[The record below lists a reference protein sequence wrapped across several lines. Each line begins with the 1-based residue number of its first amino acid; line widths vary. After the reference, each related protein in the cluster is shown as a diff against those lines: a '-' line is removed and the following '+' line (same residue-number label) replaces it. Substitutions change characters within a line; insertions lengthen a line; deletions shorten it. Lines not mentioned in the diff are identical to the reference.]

1 MLKFGFRN
9 KNFYPLMLLLFI
21 FLRKCLEIIL
31 SYHPYKNNIDFI
43 ISFLIFFS
51 QSLIGFIIYLF
62 YFKRNKDEVKT
73 AQIQISPTKIGKII
87 LIENKTYISND
98 SKLKKICLIIF
109 ASIFNFIGTIIR
121 SDDAVN
127 FGKKEENNSLL
138 EVRVRGIQI
147 IIACLLCYFSIRIAI
162 YRHQKF
168 SIIIISIFLLFILII
183 ELYISEKVI
192 NKILAILICT
202 LSCSFR
208 AILDVTEKYLFD
220 FNYINVLKML
230 IYEGII
236 GVFLFIFYYLS
247 NDTYQKQGK
256 NILKNMSEFDL
267 SFVYFIILIILYII
281 ISGLRNSYRVTTNKY
296 YSPMS
301 RALFEST
308 LDPFVFLYYTLIYK
322 DKDKYGGGYWIYFGL
337 ILFFLVII
345 AFFSLVYNDF
355 IILYCF
361 GLEHNTYHEITGRL
375 YSPNISEDDDQ
386 NSSISFTK
394 EEIIEQNVE
403 LQIGDKIKN

>member
-31 SYHPYKNNIDFI
+31 SYHPYKDNIDFI

-345 AFFSLVYNDF
+345 AFFTLIYNDF

-403 LQIGDKIKN
+403 LQIADKIKN

>member
-9 KNFYPLMLLLFI
+9 NNFYPLMLLLFI
-21 FLRKCLEIIL
+21 FLRKCLEIIIK
-31 SYHPYKNNIDFI
+31 YHDYKDNVDFI

-256 NILKNMSEFDL
+256 S
-267 SFVYFIILIILYII
+267 
-281 ISGLRNSYRVTTNKY
+281 
-296 YSPMS
+296 
-301 RALFEST
+301 
-308 LDPFVFLYYTLIYK
+308 FLYWLQ
-322 DKDKYGGGYWIYFGL
+322 
-337 ILFFLVII
+337 
-345 AFFSLVYNDF
+345 
-355 IILYCF
+355 
-361 GLEHNTYHEITGRL
+361 
-375 YSPNISEDDDQ
+375 SPW
-386 NSSISFTK
+386 
-394 EEIIEQNVE
+394 
-403 LQIGDKIKN
+403 

>member
-31 SYHPYKNNIDFI
+31 SYHPYKDNIDFI

-403 LQIGDKIKN
+403 LQIDDKRKN

>member
-337 ILFFLVII
+337 ILFFLIII

-403 LQIGDKIKN
+403 LQIDDKRKN

>member
-1 MLKFGFRN
+1 
-9 KNFYPLMLLLFI
+9 MLLLFI

-31 SYHPYKNNIDFI
+31 SYHPYKDNIDFI

-236 GVFLFIFYYLS
+236 GIFLFIFYYLS

-403 LQIGDKIKN
+403 LQIPDKIKN

>member
-31 SYHPYKNNIDFI
+31 SYHPYKDNIDFI

-403 LQIGDKIKN
+403 LQIADKRKN

>member
-31 SYHPYKNNIDFI
+31 SYHPYKDNIDFI

-138 EVRVRGIQI
+138 EVRVRGLQI

-256 NILKNMSEFDL
+256 NILKNMSDFDL

-394 EEIIEQNVE
+394 EEIIEENVE
-403 LQIGDKIKN
+403 LQIADKIKN

>member
-31 SYHPYKNNIDFI
+31 SYHPYKDNIDFI

-121 SDDAVN
+121 SIDAVN

-147 IIACLLCYFSIRIAI
+147 IIACLLCYYSIRIAI

-375 YSPNISEDDDQ
+375 YSPTISEDDDQ

>member
-1 MLKFGFRN
+1 
-9 KNFYPLMLLLFI
+9 
-21 FLRKCLEIIL
+21 
-31 SYHPYKNNIDFI
+31 
-43 ISFLIFFS
+43 
-51 QSLIGFIIYLF
+51 
-62 YFKRNKDEVKT
+62 
-73 AQIQISPTKIGKII
+73 
-87 LIENKTYISND
+87 
-98 SKLKKICLIIF
+98 
-109 ASIFNFIGTIIR
+109 
-121 SDDAVN
+121 
-127 FGKKEENNSLL
+127 
-138 EVRVRGIQI
+138 
-147 IIACLLCYFSIRIAI
+147 
-162 YRHQKF
+162 
-168 SIIIISIFLLFILII
+168 
-183 ELYISEKVI
+183 
-192 NKILAILICT
+192 
-202 LSCSFR
+202 
-208 AILDVTEKYLFD
+208 
-220 FNYINVLKML
+220 ML

-236 GVFLFIFYYLS
+236 GIFLFIFYYLS

-308 LDPFVFLYYTLIYK
+308 LDPFVFLYYTLIK
-322 DKDKYGGGYWIYFGL
+322 KKKNKYGRGYWIYFGL

-345 AFFSLVYNDF
+345 AFFTLIYNDF

-403 LQIGDKIKN
+403 LQIADKIKN

>member
-31 SYHPYKNNIDFI
+31 SYHPYKDNIDFI

-236 GVFLFIFYYLS
+236 GIFLFIFYYLS

-403 LQIGDKIKN
+403 LQIDDKRKN

>member
-31 SYHPYKNNIDFI
+31 SYHPYKDNIDFI

-403 LQIGDKIKN
+403 LQIPDKIKN

>member
-31 SYHPYKNNIDFI
+31 SYHPYKDNIDFI

-147 IIACLLCYFSIRIAI
+147 IIACLLCYYSIRIAI

-192 NKILAILICT
+192 NKILAIFICT
-202 LSCSFR
+202 LSCLFR

-281 ISGLRNSYRVTTNKY
+281 ISGLRNSYRGTTNKY

-345 AFFSLVYNDF
+345 AFFTLIYNDF

-394 EEIIEQNVE
+394 EEIIEENVE
-403 LQIGDKIKN
+403 LQIADKRKN

>member
-31 SYHPYKNNIDFI
+31 SYHPYKDNIDFI

-345 AFFSLVYNDF
+345 AFFTLIYNDF

-394 EEIIEQNVE
+394 EEIIEENVE
-403 LQIGDKIKN
+403 LQIADKIKN

>member
-403 LQIGDKIKN
+403 LQIDDKRKN

>member
-31 SYHPYKNNIDFI
+31 SYHPYKDNIDFI

-162 YRHQKF
+162 YRRQKF

>member
-31 SYHPYKNNIDFI
+31 SYHPYKDNIDFI

-138 EVRVRGIQI
+138 EVRVRGLQI

-236 GVFLFIFYYLS
+236 GIFLFIFYYLS

-322 DKDKYGGGYWIYFGL
+322 DKDEYGGGYWIYFGL

-394 EEIIEQNVE
+394 EEIIEENVE
-403 LQIGDKIKN
+403 LQIADKIKN

>member
-31 SYHPYKNNIDFI
+31 SYHPYKDNIDFI

-73 AQIQISPTKIGKII
+73 AQIRISPTKIGKII

-394 EEIIEQNVE
+394 EEIIEENVE
-403 LQIGDKIKN
+403 LQIADKIKN

>member
-31 SYHPYKNNIDFI
+31 SYHPYKDNIDFI

-345 AFFSLVYNDF
+345 AFFSLIYNDF

-375 YSPNISEDDDQ
+375 YSSNISEDDDQ

-394 EEIIEQNVE
+394 EETIEQNVE
-403 LQIGDKIKN
+403 LEIADKRKY

>member
-73 AQIQISPTKIGKII
+73 AQIRISPTKIGKII

-236 GVFLFIFYYLS
+236 GVFLFIFFFLS

-403 LQIGDKIKN
+403 LQIADKIKN

>member
-31 SYHPYKNNIDFI
+31 SYHPYKDNIDFI

-51 QSLIGFIIYLF
+51 QSLIGLIIYLF

-236 GVFLFIFYYLS
+236 GIFLFIFYYLS

-403 LQIGDKIKN
+403 LQIDDKRKN

>member
-31 SYHPYKNNIDFI
+31 SYHPYKDNIDFI

-403 LQIGDKIKN
+403 LQIADKRKD

>member
-322 DKDKYGGGYWIYFGL
+322 DKNKYGGGYWIYFGL

-403 LQIGDKIKN
+403 LQIDDKRKN